1 MKRKVI
7 VFAAHPDD
15 EILGCGGTI
24 IKHVA
29 EGDSVSIVFICDGES
44 SRVDGK
50 KKIVSRNNTA
60 ISVSKLLGCNKPI
73 FLNLKDNRL
82 DDYNLLDVVQ
92 KIEKIINKLKPN
104 IIYTHYDDD
113 LNIDHKLTFKSV
125 LTACRPLPGSTI
137 HSIYSFEI
145 PSSTEWSTSKE
156 SFTPQKFID
165 ISKYVGKKKIALKMY
180 DKEMRNF
187 PHPRSYR
194 VVEAIQNFRG
204 ASSGCDAAEAFT
216 IIREII
222 R

>member
-7 VFAAHPDD
+7 IFAAHPDD

-24 IKHVA
+24 IKHTT
-29 EGDSVSIVFICDGES
+29 EGDSVSIVFTCDGES
-44 SRVDGK
+44 SRVDDK
-50 KKIVSRNNTA
+50 NKIISRCNSA

-82 DDYNLLDVVQ
+82 DDYNLLDVVK

-104 IIYTHYDDD
+104 IIYTHYKND
-113 LNIDHKLTFKSV
+113 LNIDHQLTFKSV

-137 HSIYSFEI
+137 DSIFSFEI
-145 PSSTEWSTSKE
+145 PSSTEWSATKE
-156 SFTPQKFID
+156 SFTPQKYID
-165 ISKYVGKKKIALKMY
+165 ISRYVKKKKAALKMY
-180 DKEMRNF
+180 EKEMRKF
-187 PHPRSYR
+187 PHPRSYS

-204 ASSGCDAAEAFT
+204 ASSGCDAAEAFV
-216 IIREII
+216 IIREVI